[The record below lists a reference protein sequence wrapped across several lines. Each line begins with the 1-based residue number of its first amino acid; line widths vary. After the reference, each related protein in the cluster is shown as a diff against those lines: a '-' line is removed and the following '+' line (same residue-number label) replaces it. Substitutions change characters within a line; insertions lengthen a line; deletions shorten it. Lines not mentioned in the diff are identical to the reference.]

1 MANKTTYNVSL
12 DIGGR
17 VDQSL
22 NKSVDKVNQKLD
34 GFSKAAKF
42 AAGAA
47 TAAFTAIKVKD
58 AIEDI
63 TSKSIDFESSM
74 ADVAKVVN
82 GLKDSNGKLTKS
94 YYDMSDSILDLSTN
108 IPMTANAISEITAA
122 AGQADIAKK
131 DLIDF
136 TDTAAKMGVA
146 FDTTAEQ
153 AGEWEAAWRKSFDL
167 DQKGVKSLADKI
179 NYLGNTSTENAL
191 KLSDV
196 VTRIGSLGK
205 TAGLSAEGVAA
216 IAASMTKVNSEIS
229 ATGIKNM
236 LVTLTAGNSA
246 TKKQQGILKT
256 LNLDAKQLAKTMQT
270 DAQGAII
277 TVLERIKQLPKAEQA
292 ATLSSYFGK
301 ESLASIAPL
310 LSNLDN
316 LKKQF
321 NKVGDASLYAGSM
334 ESEYASRAAT
344 KANDLILAKNK
355 IAKAEIQLGNNA
367 LPLIGEGAEVIGS
380 ISDQFSG
387 FVEYNAPAFE
397 NAVRNIKGELQD
409 FAPVAIKTFNEVKD
423 VADDFWDTFSDI
435 GEWFKKNPEVVS
447 AAIGGIGGAITTYKV
462 SEGVKGVTKS
472 FKSLVPLLSNPW
484 ALAIGAVGTAIGA
497 IALSI
502 YETDQRLKKAN
513 LAEHFGDISLSLDD
527 LDKVAGYIIRTDK
540 IGKLEE
546 AISAFDAMDKLNDSI
561 SDAVENI
568 NKMNWKVSI
577 GMKLSKDDRSDY
589 LQSIQSFVKET
600 QDLILQ
606 KQYAIS
612 LNLKVFTND
621 NALGD
626 AIRSGFDTFYQ
637 SSYQTAIELGNKLNK
652 AVNDAFSDNLL
663 TIDEVKE
670 ISELQQQIAEMAQ
683 KLAGSEFDAKLD
695 VLNLKYSGANLDPVS
710 FQNLQKEIGEQQ
722 AAAVAKLDDGLTK
735 AISSAKIRLQSD
747 PKYTE
752 KEYKRDVDSFQ
763 KNYLD
768 QITELSTKATDFQ
781 LDTIM
786 QQYDSELSD
795 AIPKYK
801 EKLNKY
807 LKETFS
813 DEEWKYTPGIMTF
826 SIFDQANSPFKSS
839 DLDKGTRKALKDLY
853 KKMEPSIEEM
863 EKTKKKYE
871 EMGMDVPESISKGL
885 SNAYLIGALTR
896 DSEAVDTVVSD
907 AILNSDSYTQ
917 MVTASVK
924 AGIKVPTV
932 LSDAINKNAY
942 KVEDAIFNMWNKVDI
957 GGNNIFDD
965 KKLPINNNKIY
976 DKNGKIKA
984 PFSDKYINDQ
994 LGGHAD
1000 GGIFTVPHIAQF
1012 AEDGP
1017 EAAIPLDGSANAI
1030 NIWRKSGQLLGVM
1043 DQDGYSSGNVN
1054 SITPSKA
1061 YERLSNPGS
1070 TNNIDNTDNSGFHIH
1085 QKIIFQGKVNKDE
1098 VMKGITMSQSEFDR
1112 LYNNYKT
1119 RKKRVSMR
1127 R

>member
-367 LPLIGEGAEVIGS
+367 LPLIGDGAEVIGN
-380 ISDQFSG
+380 IADKFSD
-387 FVEYNAPAFE
+387 FVDDNAPAFE
-397 NAVRNIKGELQD
+397 GAVRDIKGELQD

-423 VADDFWDTFSDI
+423 VAGDFWDTFSEI

-497 IALSI
+497 VALSV
-502 YETDQRLKKAN
+502 YETDQRLKNAN

-527 LDKVAGYIIRTDK
+527 LDKVAGYIIKTDK
-540 IGKLEE
+540 FGKLEE
-546 AISAFDAMDKLNDSI
+546 AISAFDAMDKISDSI
-561 SDAVENI
+561 SDAI
-568 NKMNWKVSI
+568 KDLNKMNWKVSI
-577 GMKLSKDDRSDY
+577 GMKLTKDERTHY
-589 LQSIQSFVKET
+589 QESIQDFVNEA

-606 KQYAIS
+606 KQYAINLS
-612 LNLKVFTND
+612 LNVLTDND
-621 NALGD
+621 KEGQG
-626 AIRSGFDTFYQ
+626 IRNGFDVFYQ
-637 SSYQTAIELGNKLNK
+637 KAYQTAAELGNKLNK

-670 ISELQQQIAEMAQ
+670 ISELQKQLAEMSE

-695 VLNLKYSGANLDPVS
+695 MLKIKYSGAELDPDT
-710 FQNLQKEIGEQQ
+710 FQNLQKELEKQSKAATAKYETALYNDI
-722 AAAVAKLDDGLTK
+722 AAANT
-735 AISSAKIRLQSD
+735 RLKND
-747 PKYTE
+747 PSYT
-752 KEYKRDVDSFQ
+752 
-763 KNYLD
+763 LD
-768 QITELSTKATDFQ
+768 QYNKEIDVFHDKYLQQISDIQAKSTNFQ

-786 QQYDSELSD
+786 QQYGSELSE
-795 AIPKYK
+795 AMPKYK
-801 EKLNKY
+801 DQLDKY
-807 LKETFS
+807 LKGYFS
-813 DEEWKYTPGIMTF
+813 DDEWNRNPGLMTF
-826 SIFDQANSPFKSS
+826 SLFDQNTVPFNSS
-839 DLDKGTRKALKDLY
+839 DLSKNSRNALKDLY
-853 KKMEPSIEEM
+853 KMMKPSIEQE
-863 EKTKKKYE
+863 ELTKKKWE
-871 EMGMDVPESISKGL
+871 DRGKNIPESMSKGL

-896 DSEAVDTVVSD
+896 DSEAVDSVVSN
-907 AILNSDSYTQ
+907 AILHSDSYTQ
-917 MVTASVK
+917 MINASVK
-924 AGIKVPTV
+924 AGVNVPTV
-932 LSDAINKNAY
+932 LSEEIYKNSH
-942 KVEDAIFNMWNKVDI
+942 KVEAAIFNMWSKVDI
-957 GGNNIFDD
+957 GSKNIFDG
-965 KKLPINNNKIY
+965 KELPINNNKIY

-1098 VMKGITMSQSEFDR
+1098 VMKGVTMSQSEFNR
-1112 LYNNYKT
+1112 LYDNYKT
-1119 RKKRVSMR
+1119 RKKRVSMKR
-1127 R
+1127 